1 VPPAGQPTADAAATR
16 LIAAWA
22 AGDRV
27 TASTVGTPGAVASL
41 FSVPY
46 PGAGLALPRGCTEA
60 FQPIVCTYG
69 PPGGAS
75 PSDRVFEIS
84 VSQGPTGWYVSSVRV
99 LS

>member
-1 VPPAGQPTADAAATR
+1 VPPAGQPTPDAAAAG

-22 AGDRV
+22 AGDRA
-27 TASTVGTPGAVASL
+27 TASTVATPGAVASL
-41 FSVPY
+41 FAVRY
-46 PGAGLALPRGCTEA
+46 PGAGLAIPRGCTSE

-75 PSDRVFEIS
+75 PSDQVFEIS

-99 LS
+99 LG